1 MGTAIEGSGGVSM
14 DDALLLR
21 LRVEEL
27 LFEEADLLDRWQL
40 DEWLTLFTEDAH
52 YNVPPSDVDGDTAS
66 ADNALFYIMDDRHR
80 MTERVARLKKVGAHS
95 EWPRSKVRHLVS
107 NVRVRREGEVI
118 HARSSFIVSRAKDIT
133 HDLFIGHYLHQIVE
147 RDDAMK
153 ITQKTCVLDME
164 ALRPHARISI
174 IL

>member
-1 MGTAIEGSGGVSM
+1 M
-14 DDALLLR
+14 DANLLLR

-27 LFEEADLLDRWQL
+27 LFEEADRIDQWRL
-40 DEWLTLFTEDAH
+40 DEWLSLFTDNAH
-52 YNVPPSDVDGDTAS
+52 YHVPPSDVDGDTANPDTS
-66 ADNALFYIMDDRHR
+66 LFYIMDDRLR
-80 MTERVARLKKVGAHS
+80 MQERVIRLAKVGAHS
-95 EWPRSKVRHLVS
+95 EHPKSKVRHLIS

-133 HDLFIGHYLHQIVE
+133 HDLFVGHYLHELVE
-147 RDDAMK
+147 LEGTLK
-153 ITQKTCVLDME
+153 IAKKTCVLDME